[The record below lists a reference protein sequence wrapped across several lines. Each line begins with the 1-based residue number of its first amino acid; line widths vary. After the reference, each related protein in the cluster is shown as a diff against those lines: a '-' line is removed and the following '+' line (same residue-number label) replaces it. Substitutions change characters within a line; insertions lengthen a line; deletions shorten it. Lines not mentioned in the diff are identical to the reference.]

1 MLGKIDASLSNKL
14 KKVEWGEYPLSQL
27 FTKVNVNSLKYKTSE
42 IPSKATI
49 ECPLPAL
56 TAGIQNQGL
65 NNYVPLK
72 GATVLKNI
80 ITISANGANT
90 GATFYQSKEFTVLQD
105 AYAIDWIYDNTKLTG
120 RQYLFLVG
128 AITKTIRG
136 NYEWTNKAG
145 WERIKNEKIQLPIR
159 NNEIYFDF
167 MENFVVELEEER
179 IAELVSYLKISE
191 LDDYVLTF
199 KEKQSINNFYNLEWA
214 NYNLKNLFG
223 ESTRGKRL
231 KSEYRIPGNLPFV
244 TAGETDEGVSD
255 FIGNN
260 VRVFSKNTTTID
272 MFGSAKYRNY
282 EYGGDDHV
290 AIIHTED
297 LPMNAAIFVTSAIH
311 KSSHNGQFDYGR
323 NFYAK
328 DADELYISLP
338 TKDGKPDFDVMATT
352 ISAIRKIVIKDVVLY
367 AKDKYKEIYT
377 YVKENKIDNVKDV
390 HGQVDYENSSK
401 LNMVAEDG
409 EDYKLEEN

>member
-14 KKVEWGEYPLSQL
+14 RSVGWGEYPLSQL
-27 FTKVNVNSLKYKTSE
+27 FTKIKVNSLNYKTSE
-42 IPSKATI
+42 LPSKRTV

-72 GATVLKNI
+72 DATVLKNV

-105 AYAIDWIYDNTKLTG
+105 AYAINWIYDNTTLTD
-120 RQYLFLVG
+120 RQYLFLVS

-145 WERIKNEKIQLPIR
+145 WERIKNEKIQLPTK

-167 MENFVVELEEER
+167 MENFIEELEKER
-179 IAELVSYLKISE
+179 ISYLSAYLKISG
-191 LDDYVLTF
+191 LNNYVLTSEE
-199 KEKQSINNFYNLEWA
+199 EKSINNFNNLKWETYNLE
-214 NYNLKNLFG
+214 KLFG
-223 ESTRGKRL
+223 KSTRGKRL
-231 KSEYRIPGNLPFV
+231 KSEDRIPGDLPFV
-244 TAGETDEGVSD
+244 TAGEANEGISD

-260 VRVFSKNTTTID
+260 VQNFPKNTTTID

-290 AIIHTED
+290 AIVHTEN

-338 TKDGKPDFDVMATT
+338 TKDGKPDFDVMET
-352 ISAIRKIVIKDVVLY
+352 IVSAIHKLVIKDVVLY
-367 AKDKYKEIYT
+367 AHDKYKDIYT
-377 YVKENKIDNVKDV
+377 YGKENKVDNLKDV
-390 HGQVDYENSSK
+390 HGHVDYENSNN
-401 LNMVAEDG
+401 LNMVAEEG
-409 EDYKLEEN
+409 EGYKLEED